1 MSTTGVMR
9 RMRWAEMSAG
19 DKGALLHRGLDEI
32 FDPELR
38 RSIAEL
44 IDDVR
49 TDGDAAVCR
58 ALARFVASY
67 PAAAALD
74 LVLVDRNADA
84 LEEIRAA
91 FNP

>member
-44 IDDVR
+44 IEDVR
-49 TDGDAAVCR
+49 TDGDA
-58 ALARFVASY
+58 
-67 PAAAALD
+67 
-74 LVLVDRNADA
+74 
-84 LEEIRAA
+84 
-91 FNP
+91 